1 MLWPVYILFTGL
13 FTTVASYTT
22 AMAGVTASLTIH
34 YKLLQTVLRCPLAV
48 FAQNPAG
55 RFLNRFSSDMSTVD
69 LVMPF
74 TYRSVVNS
82 ILGLLITVA
91 VVGATLPGALVAMAV
106 LALPYA
112 LIQVCVLLDSTFAML
127 IALRWRQFRSLIAQ
141 QTLHYR
147 FLPQLI

>member
-1 MLWPVYILFTGL
+1 M
-13 FTTVASYTT
+13 
-22 AMAGVTASLTIH
+22 AMAGVKASLTIH

-48 FAQNPAG
+48 FAENPVG

-112 LIQVCVLLDSTFAML
+112 LIQVCLLLDSTFADCFGVEAIPL
-127 IALRWRQFRSLIAQ
+127 TDCAADIALP
-141 QTLHYR
+141 
-147 FLPQLI
+147 FLAQLI